1 MRKKSSKFKSNKGMT
16 LVEVLVVA
24 VILSVVVM
32 AVMSLYIPTVQNTAI
47 QTEVSDVQSNLRLA
61 IDRMTDDL
69 LSAGFLVKKLATNQD
84 AIEVDATGFT
94 IFTALVGSSFGRT
107 TVNASGDTIKLTN
120 KEMVNNFKEG
130 SALRLINP
138 INPQKTVSEE
148 VYLVKNLNINNQTLT
163 LDKQINPSLGSEN
176 IVIVG
181 ATQGT
186 DIIHEIRYQIEDGSL
201 TRTVDGKKQ
210 FLARGIENFTFD
222 KVDET
227 FFFGGEEI
235 ILSSRMDITLTG
247 QTEERIINNTPKTI
261 TRTLQTSVT
270 LRNIN

>member
-1 MRKKSSKFKSNKGMT
+1 MREKSSKFKSNKGMT

-148 VYLVKNLNINNQTLT
+148 IYLVKNLNINNQTLT

-176 IVIVG
+176 IIIVG

-210 FLARGIENFTFD
+210 ILARGIENFTFD
-222 KVDET
+222 KADET

-247 QTEERIINNTPKTI
+247 QTEEHIINNTPKTI